1 MKKSVIVILLLVM
14 ILLTGCDLLNNLTPT
29 TRQAATAETPD
40 KGISVQPIGS
50 VTNQDRNPVMLTEN
64 FPYSYGAV
72 IRNYDLNPLLV
83 TVRLSDGTDDAYGG
97 LTEYGESTLF
107 SDVMIDTGEEV
118 TVGPTKFIYHQRSQ
132 SVTTFPVPVFQTFAT
147 YDYRLETGDAIK
159 IPTLPEH
166 CTSGRENPER
176 ENICDVRIQPTAGNN
191 NVAPIRVEDI
201 SANFI
206 PEDGTVSATVSL
218 RLQNVGGGY
227 IPDYTLNPIVVNV
240 AIDGFAP
247 FTCIPEEIYLKDLSA
262 DVQCTSYAD
271 SLKAGRAEPKVLTI
285 AADYRYEIA
294 TGQLTGEIIK
304 TEE

>member
-1 MKKSVIVILLLVM
+1 MKKSVIVILLVA
-14 ILLTGCDLLNNLTPT
+14 ILLTGCTFVNNLTPT
-29 TRQAATAETPD
+29 TRQAATAETPH
-40 KGISVQPIGS
+40 KGISVQSIGS
-50 VTNQDRNPVMLTEN
+50 VTNQDTNPVPLTEN
-64 FPYSYGAV
+64 FPYTYGAV

-97 LTEYGESTLF
+97 LEEYGESTLF
-107 SDVMIDTGEEV
+107 SDMMIDTGEEL
-118 TVGPTKFIYHQRSQ
+118 TVGPTKFSYRQRSQ
-132 SVTTFPVPVFQTFAT
+132 SITTFPVPVFQTFAT
-147 YDYRLETGDAIK
+147 YDYSLKTGDAVK
-159 IPTLPEH
+159 IPTIPEH

-206 PEDGTVSATVSL
+206 PEDGAVSATVSL

-227 IPDYTLNPIVVNV
+227 IPDYTLNPIAVNV

-247 FTCIPEEIYLKDLSA
+247 FTCIPEEIYLKELSA
-262 DVQCTSYAD
+262 DVQCTSYATN
-271 SLKAGRAEPKVLTI
+271 LKAGRAEPKVLTI
-285 AADYRYEIA
+285 AAGYRYEIA
-294 TGQLTGEIIK
+294 TGQLTGEIIN